1 MKQAKEVPESNTPEP
16 IVIKQVQTWRAVLRR
31 AVPWKTARYTK
42 GDIEATVI
50 GITDES
56 GTVGYGY
63 LPAMILVGEAS
74 RSAEALLYDVVV
86 PLLER
91 ESFTG
96 IQPVMRAIDLALGF
110 NPQLKFAVEEAL
122 LDLVAKK
129 LTTPVFNLFGGPCQS
144 QVPVMRMM
152 GLKPP
157 KESAEE
163 ALALVKRGF
172 RYIKLKIG
180 LDEKRDVDT
189 VRQVREAVGGEVFI
203 SVDANQAYTPMQAVK
218 VLNQIRDFQIGVVE
232 QPVREDDIRGMA
244 FVRQQCQLPIMADE
258 GIKTASDA
266 LRHLE
271 AGAMDAVS
279 IKLWKMGGF
288 FKSREI
294 AAICS
299 AANVGVHIGS
309 TAGSQLME
317 AAQLHFAATIM
328 DLMGG
333 AEIGEFDSL
342 SNDPASGLEVI
353 NGSLRIRDVPGFGVN
368 VDLSKMEETGPI
380 AQTKR

>member
-1 MKQAKEVPESNTPEP
+1 MKEAKEILEADVPQP
-16 IVIKQVQTWRAVLRR
+16 IIVKRVQTWRAVLRR
-31 AVPWKTARYTK
+31 AVPWKTARYSK

-50 GITDES
+50 GITDEN

-63 LPAMILVGEAS
+63 LPAMILVGEAA
-74 RSAEALLYDVVV
+74 RSAEALLSDVVV

-110 NPQLKFAVEEAL
+110 NLQLKFAIEEAL

-129 LTTPVFNLFGGPCQS
+129 LNTPVFNLFGGPCQLE
-144 QVPVMRMM
+144 VPVMRMM

-157 KESAEE
+157 KETAEE
-163 ALALVKRGF
+163 ALTLVKRGF
-172 RYIKLKIG
+172 RYIKVKIG
-180 LDEKRDVDT
+180 LDEKRDVETVRRVRDT
-189 VRQVREAVGGEVFI
+189 VGSEVFI
-203 SVDANQAYTPMQAVK
+203 SVDANQAYTPMQAVR
-218 VLNQIRDFQIGVVE
+218 VLNQIRDFQIGAVE
-232 QPVREDDIRGMA
+232 QPVREDDVRGMA

-258 GIKTASDA
+258 GVKTASDA

-288 FKSREI
+288 FKAREI
-294 AAICS
+294 AAICG

-317 AAQLHFAATIM
+317 AAQLHFAATLM

-333 AEIGEFDSL
+333 AEIGEFESL
-342 SNDPASGLEVI
+342 SNDPATGLEVA
-353 NGSLRIRDVPGFGVN
+353 NGSLRIRNVSGFGVD

-380 AQTKR
+380 SQTKG

>member
-1 MKQAKEVPESNTPEP
+1 MKRAKEAPESNAPEP

-63 LPAMILVGEAS
+63 LPGMILVGEAS

-129 LTTPVFNLFGGPCQS
+129 LTTPVFNLFGGPCQL

-218 VLNQIRDFQIGVVE
+218 VLNQIREFQIGVVE

-258 GIKTASDA
+258 GIKTASDM

>member
-1 MKQAKEVPESNTPEP
+1 MKQAKEAPESNTPEP

-129 LTTPVFNLFGGPCQS
+129 LTTPVFNLFGGPCQL

-258 GIKTASDA
+258 GIKTASDM

-342 SNDPASGLEVI
+342 SNDPGSGLEVI

>member
-129 LTTPVFNLFGGPCQS
+129 LTTPVFNLFGGPCQL

-203 SVDANQAYTPMQAVK
+203 SVDANQAYTPMQAVR

-353 NGSLRIRDVPGFGVN
+353 NGSLRIRDVPGFGVD
-368 VDLSKMEETGPI
+368 VDLSKMQETGPI

>member
-1 MKQAKEVPESNTPEP
+1 MKEAKEILEADVPQP
-16 IVIKQVQTWRAVLRR
+16 IIVKRVQTWRAVLRR
-31 AVPWKTARYTK
+31 AVPWKTARYSK

-50 GITDES
+50 GITDEN

-63 LPAMILVGEAS
+63 LPAMILVGEAA
-74 RSAEALLYDVVV
+74 RSAEALLSDVVV

-110 NPQLKFAVEEAL
+110 NLQLKFAIEEAL

-129 LTTPVFNLFGGPCQS
+129 LNTPVFNLFGGPCQLE
-144 QVPVMRMM
+144 VPVMRMM

-157 KESAEE
+157 KETAEE
-163 ALALVKRGF
+163 ALTLVKRGF
-172 RYIKLKIG
+172 RYIKVKIG
-180 LDEKRDVDT
+180 LDEKRDVETVRRVRDT
-189 VRQVREAVGGEVFI
+189 VGSEVFI
-203 SVDANQAYTPMQAVK
+203 SVDANQAYTPMQAVR
-218 VLNQIRDFQIGVVE
+218 VLNQIRDFQIGAVE
-232 QPVREDDIRGMA
+232 QPVREDDVRGMA

-258 GIKTASDA
+258 GVKTASDA

-288 FKSREI
+288 FKAREI
-294 AAICS
+294 AAICG

-317 AAQLHFAATIM
+317 AAQLHFAATLM

-333 AEIGEFDSL
+333 AEIGEFESL
-342 SNDPASGLEVI
+342 SNDPATGLEVA
-353 NGSLRIRDVPGFGVN
+353 NGSLRIRNVAGFGVD

-380 AQTKR
+380 SQTKG

>member
-1 MKQAKEVPESNTPEP
+1 MKQAKEAPESNTPEP

-42 GDIEATVI
+42 GNIEATVI

-129 LTTPVFNLFGGPCQS
+129 LTTPVFNLFGGPCQL

-218 VLNQIRDFQIGVVE
+218 VLNQIREFQIGVVE

-258 GIKTASDA
+258 GIKTASDM

>member
-1 MKQAKEVPESNTPEP
+1 MKQVKEAPESNTPEP

-129 LTTPVFNLFGGPCQS
+129 LTTPVFNLFGGPCQL

-258 GIKTASDA
+258 GIKTASDM

-342 SNDPASGLEVI
+342 SNDPGSGLEVI